1 MKRKKRSDRET
12 VIPLREDPRVGE
24 IAISM
29 AGHDAGLIL
38 VVIAG
43 IDGQHVLAAD
53 GRTRKLMFPKKKKM
67 RHLNV
72 IARLSEEDVRL
83 LRAGKINDSFL
94 RRKIS
99 SLNLETLAQS

>member
-1 MKRKKRSDRET
+1 
-12 VIPLREDPRVGE
+12 
-24 IAISM
+24 M

-72 IARLSEEDVRL
+72 IARLSEENVRL
-83 LRAGKINDSFL
+83 LRARKINDSFL

>member
-1 MKRKKRSDRET
+1 M
-12 VIPLREDPRVGE
+12 IPLREDPRVGE